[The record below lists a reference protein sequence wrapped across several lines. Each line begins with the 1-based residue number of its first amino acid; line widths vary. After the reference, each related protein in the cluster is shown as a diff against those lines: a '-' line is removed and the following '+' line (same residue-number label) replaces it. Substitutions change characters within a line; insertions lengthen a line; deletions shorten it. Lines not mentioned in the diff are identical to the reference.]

1 MNAGGCFQLL
11 WLDTQMQ
18 VCCIILR
25 CIAIDIFPFPG
36 ELWKLACFKKAQWL
50 VQSNVTIPMWWASAY
65 QVHTGPYWENR
76 LMGVFHKRKTVN
88 SKRKVV

>member
-1 MNAGGCFQLL
+1 MQGVLPITLAGHTDASMLHHP
-11 WLDTQMQ
+11 W
-18 VCCIILR
+18 VHSNR
-25 CIAIDIFPFPG
+25 CLPLFPG